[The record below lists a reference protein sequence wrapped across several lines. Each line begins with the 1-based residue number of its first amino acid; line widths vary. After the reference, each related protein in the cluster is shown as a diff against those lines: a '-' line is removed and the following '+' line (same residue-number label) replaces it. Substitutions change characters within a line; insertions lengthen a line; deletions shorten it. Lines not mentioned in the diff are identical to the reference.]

1 MGLLGRFTGFALLF
15 SLFFPLVYVLGAPG
29 DTDAPQNSPEI
40 KQEDTWNGTVPEV
53 VRRPQR
59 GEAPRYPRD
68 IVIGDLGRG
77 DAPEE
82 TYTLAK
88 NLLNALVSGNKT
100 APAISA
106 LDKNL
111 AERLLTK
118 LQPINPRKFRIGG
131 GQEEADSGV
140 SFLVRFIGRE
150 QWISGELYLKLEE
163 GGQTR
168 VWLTDDLVLEDQQ
181 DISASKEPY
190 PYEFSPY
197 ERFF

>member
-1 MGLLGRFTGFALLF
+1 
-15 SLFFPLVYVLGAPG
+15 
-29 DTDAPQNSPEI
+29 
-40 KQEDTWNGTVPEV
+40 VPEV

-68 IVIGDLGRG
+68 LVIGDLGRG

-88 NLLNALVSGNKT
+88 NLLNALVSENKT

-111 AERLLTK
+111 AESFFTK
-118 LQPINPRKFRIGG
+118 LKPINPRKFRIGG
-131 GQEEADSGV
+131 GQEEADGGV

-150 QWISGELYLKLEE
+150 QWISGELYLKLEKD
-163 GGQTR
+163 GQTGTS
-168 VWLTDDLVLEDQQ
+168 VWLADDLVLEDQQ